1 MRCNLLRRW
10 KAVFASSA
18 SRPARRRAGLR
29 LCLQELEARL
39 ALTTLPAG
47 FHETLVTTNSNLSA
61 PTAMEFSPLGQLWV
75 LEQAGVVKLVRGDG
89 STHSAL
95 TLSVDSAGERGLLG
109 IAFDPNYAA
118 NRFVYLY
125 YTNPNPGGAP
135 WATGVHNQL
144 SRFTVNDSNPLQP
157 VLINE
162 APILDW
168 NNLSGATNHNGGAIH
183 FGLDGMLYANA
194 GDNVQSFTGTDN
206 KTYRVS
212 QTLNNLL
219 GKQLRIDV
227 SKFNSGIATR
237 DDVTVGHLIPS
248 DNPFVGTATATGIN
262 KLIYALGLR
271 NPFTFAVQP
280 GTGRILI
287 NDVGET
293 TWEEINDSLAGAN
306 YGWSGGSTDGFG
318 HPPPSFAEGTY
329 HDPLLAYAHSGTGS
343 LATGAA
349 IVGGTFYNPAT
360 VQFPASYVGM
370 YFYQDLA
377 SGWIRYF
384 NPNNPNNSLT
394 PDGNSVAFASNTPGG
409 LRDLKVDSAGN
420 LYYLS
425 GGNGEIYRISTN
437 KVEARNL
444 FYNQSKYDGNSAAI
458 NATDDA
464 AIATDKVA
472 LLPGAGAARFAN
484 VSSYSRGVN
493 GVMVDIGS
501 VHGSITA
508 ADFIFRVG
516 NNNSPSTWTNASAPA
531 SVSVRVGGGV
541 SGSDRVEIV
550 WADNVIQKK
559 WLQVIT
565 RASTNTGL
573 PQNPNLPAGQA
584 DAFFFG
590 HALGDTGAGDTT
602 INAVVNA
609 IDEGGARNNPQVVG
623 NNIPLTNLYDFNRDG
638 IVNAVDEGISR
649 NNATNSSNVTRFLN
663 IGSPPLAPQAEPLSA
678 DDMDAGVAS
687 AISVS
692 LSSGSSSTAR
702 APNPGALQWLDTR
715 TSDVTSTGGPLVRM
729 AQHLEEE
736 TTPRARAILA
746 AAEEFAN
753 CLGLADELL
762 DSRLVD

>member
-1 MRCNLLRRW
+1 MRRDLLRRW
-10 KAVFASSA
+10 KSFFAS
-18 SRPARRRAGLR
+18 PARRIARRHDGVR
-29 LCLQELEARL
+29 LGLQELEARL

-47 FHETLVTTNSNLSA
+47 FHETLVTTNSNLAA
-61 PTAMEFSPLGQLWV
+61 PTAMEFSPTGQLWV
-75 LEQAGVVKLVRGDG
+75 LEQAGVVQLVRGDG
-89 STHSAL
+89 STYPAL

-125 YTNPNPGGAP
+125 YTNPNPGGAS

-144 SRFTVNDSNPLQP
+144 SRFTVNDTNPLEP
-157 VLINE
+157 KLINE

-194 GDNVQSFTGTDN
+194 GDNVQSFIGPDGN
-206 KTYRVS
+206 SYRAS
-212 QTLNNLL
+212 QTLTNLL

-227 SKFNSGIATR
+227 SKFNSGVATR
-237 DDVTVGHLIPS
+237 DDVTVGNLIPS
-248 DNPFVGTATATGIN
+248 DNPFVNNVTATGIN

-271 NPFTFAVQP
+271 NPYTFAVQP

-293 TWEEINDSLAGAN
+293 AWEEINDAVAGGN
-306 YGWSGGSTDGFG
+306 YGWRGGSSDGFG
-318 HPPPSFAEGTY
+318 HPPPSFAAGTY

-343 LATGAA
+343 LATGVA

-360 VQFPASYVGM
+360 AQFPSSYVGM

-377 SGWIRYF
+377 SRWIRYF
-384 NPNNPNNSLT
+384 NPNNPNNSSS
-394 PDGNSVAFASNTPGG
+394 PDGNSVAFASNTAGG

-458 NATDDA
+458 NAADDA

-472 LLPGAGAARFAN
+472 LLPAAGSSTFAN
-484 VSSYSRGVN
+484 VSSYSRGIN
-493 GVMVDIGS
+493 GVLVDIGS

-508 ADFIFRVG
+508 ADFIFGVG
-516 NNNSPSTWTNASAPA
+516 NNNSPSTWTNAPAPA
-531 SVSVRVGGGV
+531 AVSVRVGAGAN
-541 SGSDRVEIV
+541 GSDRVEIV

-573 PQNPNLPAGQA
+573 PQNPDLPAGQA

-590 HALGDTGAGDTT
+590 HALGDTGTGDTT
-602 INAVVNA
+602 TKAIVNA
-609 IDEGGARNNPQVVG
+609 IDEHGARAHPEVLA
-623 NNIPLTNLYDFNRDG
+623 NNISLTNLYDFNRDG
-638 IVNAVDEGISR
+638 IVNAIDEGISR
-649 NNATNSSNVTRFLN
+649 LNATNSSNVTRFLN
-663 IGSPPLAPQAEPLSA
+663 IASPPLAPQSA
-678 DDMDAGVAS
+678 LMSDDNVDAGVAS

-692 LSSGSSSTAR
+692 SSSGSPSTAR
-702 APNPGALQWLDTR
+702 APNPRALGWLATR
-715 TSDVTSTGGPLVRM
+715 LSDVTPSGGPLVRM
-729 AQHLEEE
+729 GQHLEEK

-746 AAEEFAN
+746 AADEFAN
-753 CLGLADELL
+753 CLELDDELL
-762 DSRLVD
+762 DSLLAG